1 MSDREQP
8 QTVDERSA
16 RSGRHPAEALTRGT
30 SVGRYLLLEPLGE
43 GGMGVVYSGYDPE
56 LDRQIAIKLLKVHD
70 GAGSRERLL
79 GEAQALARLS
89 HPNVVAVHDVGTF
102 GDHVFVAMERVDGE
116 TLTSWLRSG
125 ARTVRQIVEVFV
137 AAGEGLAAAHRAGL
151 VHRDFKPD
159 NVMVGADGR
168 IRVLDF
174 GVARSIGA
182 AASDGPAPIAVAAAA
197 EAGASPSLPPPLTQA
212 GAVVGTP
219 AFMAPEQHL
228 GQPIDERADQFSF
241 CVALYWALYG
251 ALPFAGA
258 TPAEYAENLRAARV
272 AEAAP
277 GARVPRWLREVLLRG
292 LSAAPTERH
301 PSMAAL
307 LTALRTDPGR
317 RRRRALEA
325 ALALTLT
332 AALVGGVVAV
342 ERRQL
347 RLCGGAAGKLAGI
360 WDDGRRAAIRSSF
373 AATGKPYADTVLRTV
388 ERAFDD
394 YAQRWAA
401 MTTDACEATH
411 VRRQQ
416 SPELLDLR
424 MSCLADEL
432 TQLKTIGDLFTHAD
446 GALVDRAA
454 QTAQSLPPLERC
466 ADVAGLRA
474 PMPPPAD
481 AATRQRV
488 REVQKE
494 LAEIH
499 ALDLAG
505 RYDDGIRRA
514 TAAVVRARSLGY
526 RPVEAAAQLGLGQLE
541 VDRGD
546 FARAAVPL
554 RSAVAAAWA
563 GRDDEVAAA
572 AAIRL
577 LEATGLGQ
585 QHYEEADSWADLADA
600 SLARLPRRDAL
611 AGGLYQLRSGLRRQ
625 EGRADD
631 ALADAR
637 RALDTEL
644 RLWGRDHHQVALA
657 YRALGLVYYERAAY
671 ADALDCLGRA
681 VAIDERALGPEHPEM
696 VPLYSAMANVYA
708 DTGDHQRAQA
718 FYARGLRI
726 YERVNPDHP
735 DLASI
740 YSNMGD
746 DLESQ
751 GKLREAR
758 DRYERAF
765 AVAQRV
771 RGPSRSTAVAEI
783 HLGSVETALG
793 HPAAALPRLQDAL
806 AIAQRVLGHEH
817 FICGRALYKM
827 AEAHHRLGRLDLA
840 ETEYRRAV
848 AILDKALGAA
858 HPELAAALTGLGRV
872 CIDRNT
878 PDAAIPPLERVVAI
892 YAGLGTPYIGEL
904 AGGRFVMAQAEWKRG
919 DRRRALALAADARRG
934 FAAAA
939 DWPSGLEVEAWIAKH
954 GAGSATP

>member
-8 QTVDERSA
+8 KTVDERSA
-16 RSGRHPAEALTRGT
+16 RTGGRLGDALARGT
-30 SVGRYLLLEPLGE
+30 VVGRYLLLEPLGE
-43 GGMGVVYSGYDPE
+43 GGMGIVYSGYDPE
-56 LDRQIAIKLLKVHD
+56 LDRQIAIKLLKVRD

-116 TLTSWLRSG
+116 TVTKWLHG
-125 ARTVRQIVEVFV
+125 GTRTVRQIVDVFV

-174 GVARSIGA
+174 GVARA
-182 AASDGPAPIAVAAAA
+182 VDAAS
-197 EAGASPSLPPPLTQA
+197 SPPLTEA

-228 GQPIDERADQFSF
+228 GQAVDERANQFSF
-241 CVALYWALYG
+241 CVALHWALYG
-251 ALPFAGA
+251 VLP
-258 TPAEYAENLRAARV
+258 V
-272 AEAAP
+272 AEAPA

-292 LSAAPTERH
+292 LSAAPAERH
-301 PSMAAL
+301 ESMPALLAAL
-307 LTALRTDPGR
+307 RSDPGQ
-317 RRRRALEA
+317 RRRRALGATLALALIA
-325 ALALTLT
+325 ALAGG
-332 AALVGGVVAV
+332 AVAL

-347 RLCGGAAGKLAGI
+347 RLCGGAAGRLAGI
-360 WDDGRRAAIRSSF
+360 WDGPRRAAIRTSF
-373 AATGKPYADTVLRTV
+373 RATGKPYADTVLRTV

-394 YAQRWAA
+394 YARRWAA

-411 VRRQQ
+411 VRGQQ
-416 SPELLDLR
+416 SPEILDLR
-424 MSCLADEL
+424 MSCLADDL
-432 TQLKTIGDLFTHAD
+432 TQLETIGDLFTHAD

-454 QTAQSLPPLERC
+454 QTAQSLPALDRC

-474 PMPPPAD
+474 PMQPPAD

-514 TAAVVRARSLGY
+514 TAAVVSARALGY
-526 RPVEAAAQLGLGQLE
+526 RPVEADAQLGLGQLE

-546 FARAAVPL
+546 FARATGPL

-563 GRDDEVAAA
+563 GRHDEVAAA
-572 AAIRL
+572 AAIEL
-577 LEATGLGQ
+577 LEATGVGQ
-585 QHYEEADSWADLADA
+585 QHYEEGDGWADVAEA
-600 SLARLPRRDAL
+600 SLARLPRREAL
-611 AGGLYQLRSGLRRQ
+611 AGELYQARSGLRRQ

-637 RALDTEL
+637 HAVDTEL
-644 RLWGRDHHQVALA
+644 RLRGPDHHQVALA

-671 ADALDCLGRA
+671 RDALDCLGRA

-708 DTGDHQRAQA
+708 DTGDHDRAQA

-793 HPAAALPRLQDAL
+793 RPAAALPRLEDAL
-806 AIAQRVLGHEH
+806 AIAERVLGKEH
-817 FICGRALYKM
+817 FVYGRALYKM
-827 AEAHHRLGRLDLA
+827 AEAHHRLGRLNLA

-848 AILDKALGAA
+848 AILEKSLSPT
-858 HPELAAALTGLGRV
+858 HPELAEALVGLARV
-872 CIDRNT
+872 CIDRRT
-878 PDAAIPPLERVVAI
+878 PDAAMPPLERVAAI
-892 YAGLGTPYIGEL
+892 YTGLGAPYVGEL
-904 AGGRFVMAQAEWKRG
+904 AGARFVMAQAQWKRG
-919 DRRRALALAADARRG
+919 DRRRALALAADAQRG

-939 DWPSGLEVEAWIAKH
+939 DRPSGLEVEAWLAQH
-954 GAGSATP
+954 GAKSATP